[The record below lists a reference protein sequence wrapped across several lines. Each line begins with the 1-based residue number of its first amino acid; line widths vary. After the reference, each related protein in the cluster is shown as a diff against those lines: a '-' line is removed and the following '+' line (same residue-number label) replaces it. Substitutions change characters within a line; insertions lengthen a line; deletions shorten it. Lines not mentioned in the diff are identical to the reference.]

1 MISTIFASSVEFK
14 QTAFPSIYTIISL
27 LMKTAS
33 NRTVG
38 EELYEACINFLY
50 GLHLCE
56 GEQLHNLFTAHFKQ
70 KLQFKLLSFF
80 KNLIKHECMVTVK

>member
-14 QTAFPSIYTIISL
+14 QTAFPSISTIISL
-27 LMKTAS
+27 LMKAAS

-38 EELYEACINFLY
+38 EELYEACLNFLY

-56 GEQLHNLFTAHFKQ
+56 GEPLHYLFTAHFKQ
-70 KLQFKLLSFF
+70 TLQFKLFSFF
-80 KNLIKHECMVTVK
+80 KHLINHECMMTVI